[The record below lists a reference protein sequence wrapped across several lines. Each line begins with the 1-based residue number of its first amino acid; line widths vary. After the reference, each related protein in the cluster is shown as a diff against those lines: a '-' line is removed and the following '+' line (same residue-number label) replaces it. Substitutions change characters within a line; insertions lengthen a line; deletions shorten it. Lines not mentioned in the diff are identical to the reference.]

1 MSPETQASL
10 SSFTPDVPVSG
21 GPAVAGTGPD
31 PIPGDPSPAT
41 GVGAS
46 ASSGSDHLSGTS
58 STTAF
63 STTDPFSGPPAT
75 VSNQEPE
82 SGPSPTKLTHRYWH
96 LATNQL
102 NLMYLL
108 AAGLITGPRGF
119 GRKYYRDALGAL
131 PGLIPLFAERIP
143 VPVLQEAVAEGPHL
157 RSVIALIDLAAL
169 RGPVLTM
176 TPDGKLCARDFPAG
190 LVGDEDMLL
199 VPAPLPAHW
208 ITSLLFASAQHKAA
222 TQAEA
227 AAYANVPLADYK
239 QQVKARLFA
248 GDALL
253 TWPPSP
259 CPASGLN
266 PASPPVSSVALDL
279 SAIPDPSPGHV
290 SAVGAALA
298 LLFALGNT
306 GAATAAA
313 ARALWALPLASPD
326 ASAPPLPPPGQK
338 AALGVNSDANLKPS
352 LTANLDASPSAI
364 LNPNLN
370 LNPSASL
377 SATLNAS
384 LDANCHEAA
393 RYTPNNERLS
403 RDFHANPDPIL
414 RALRRWALKAPETEM
429 DGVQATL
436 LQRLLTALVEAA
448 DSTRQCPPDPR
459 QVVLEVLTEEATRLA
474 EPKWRDALSRL
485 GQDLRGS
492 ITLGD
497 ATISELLQRHP
508 RPFSRGLLLFFLRE
522 RCEELLAF
530 RHPALTAQD
539 QVVAAALF
547 AAHWGWMALPA
558 SLRAVRGLTPAVQH
572 RMAALAHQQG
582 ATGIDLGPA
591 PPPMLPLRALLESAP
606 PKAAQTAALRL
617 ARGMGCE
624 NEVLTTRISLGKGDY
639 RLTIDGR
646 GAHLLLAGDVK
657 AVSSEVDQAA
667 LLARLAAAEIPGRLE
682 AELRELLDTGV
693 GGGALTYSAR
703 AGRVAR
709 IADADCQDDDP

>member
-1 MSPETQASL
+1 MP
-10 SSFTPDVPVSG
+10 
-21 GPAVAGTGPD
+21 
-31 PIPGDPSPAT
+31 PSPQPTLAA
-41 GVGAS
+41 V
-46 ASSGSDHLSGTS
+46 
-58 STTAF
+58 
-63 STTDPFSGPPAT
+63 P
-75 VSNQEPE
+75 NKEPE
-82 SGPSPTKLTHRYWH
+82 SGPSLTKLTRRSWY

-102 NLMYLL
+102 NLMFLL

-119 GRKYYRDALGAL
+119 GSKYYRDALGAI

-143 VPVLQEAVAEGPHL
+143 AAVLQEAVAEGSHL
-157 RSVIALIDLAAL
+157 RSVIALIDLVAL
-169 RGPVLTM
+169 RGPVLAM
-176 TPDGKLCARDFPAG
+176 TPDGKLCARDFPAS
-190 LVGDEDMLL
+190 LAGDEALLL

-208 ITSLLFASAQHKAA
+208 ITTLVFASAQHKTA

-227 AAYANVPLADYK
+227 TAYANVPLADYK

-253 TWPPSP
+253 PWPPSP

-266 PASPPVSSVALDL
+266 PSSPPVSSLTPDL
-279 SAIPDPSPGHV
+279 SVVTDPSPGHV

-306 GAATAAA
+306 GAAAATA
-313 ARALWALPLASPD
+313 ARALWALPLASPE
-326 ASAPPLPPPGQK
+326 ASTDPFPTSSPK
-338 AALGVNSDANLKPS
+338 N
-352 LTANLDASPSAI
+352 NLD
-364 LNPNLN
+364 
-370 LNPSASL
+370 
-377 SATLNAS
+377 
-384 LDANCHEAA
+384 
-393 RYTPNNERLS
+393 
-403 RDFHANPDPIL
+403 ANPDPIL
-414 RALRRWALKAPETEM
+414 RALLAWALKAPETET

-436 LQRLLTALVEAA
+436 LHRLLTALVEAA
-448 DSTRQCPPDPR
+448 DSTGQCPPDPR
-459 QVVLEVLTEEATRLA
+459 QVVLEVLAKEATRLS

-485 GQDLRGS
+485 SQDLRGS

-530 RHPALTAQD
+530 RHPSLTAQD

-558 SLRAVRGLTPAVQH
+558 SLRAVHGLAPAVQH
-572 RMAALAHQQG
+572 RMAALAHQLNT
-582 ATGIDLGPA
+582 TGIDLGPA
-591 PPPMLPLRALLESAP
+591 PPPVLPFRALLEGAP

-617 ARGMGCE
+617 TRGMSWE

-667 LLARLAAAEIPGRLE
+667 LLARLAVAEIPARLD
-682 AELRELLDTGV
+682 AELRGLLDTGV
-693 GGGALTYSAR
+693 VGGALTGSTR
-703 AGRVAR
+703 EGRVGR
-709 IADADCQDDDP
+709 IADADRQEEDP

>member
-1 MSPETQASL
+1 MPPEPQPTLA
-10 SSFTPDVPVSG
+10 
-21 GPAVAGTGPD
+21 A
-31 PIPGDPSPAT
+31 
-41 GVGAS
+41 
-46 ASSGSDHLSGTS
+46 
-58 STTAF
+58 
-63 STTDPFSGPPAT
+63 
-75 VSNQEPE
+75 VSNQEPG
-82 SGPSPTKLTHRYWH
+82 SGPSPTKLTRRSWH

-119 GRKYYRDALGAL
+119 GRKYYRDALGAI

-143 VPVLQEAVAEGPHL
+143 AAVLQEAVAEGPHL
-157 RSVIALIDLAAL
+157 RSVIALIDLVAL
-169 RGPVLTM
+169 RGPVLAM
-176 TPDGKLCARDFPAG
+176 TPDGKLCTRDFPVG
-190 LVGDEDMLL
+190 LAGDEDMLL

-208 ITSLLFASAQHKAA
+208 ITTLLFASAQHKTA

-266 PASPPVSSVALDL
+266 PASPPVSSVTPDL

-352 LTANLDASPSAI
+352 LTANLEASPSAN
-364 LNPNLN
+364 LNPN

-384 LDANCHEAA
+384 LD
-393 RYTPNNERLS
+393 
-403 RDFHANPDPIL
+403 ANPDPIL
-414 RALRRWALKAPETEM
+414 RALRRWALKAPETET
-429 DGVQATL
+429 DGVQALL

-448 DSTRQCPPDPR
+448 DSIGPCPPDPR
-459 QVVLEVLTEEATRLA
+459 QVVLEVLAKEATRLV
-474 EPKWRDALSRL
+474 EPKWHDALSRL
-485 GQDLRGS
+485 SQDLRGS

-558 SLRAVRGLTPAVQH
+558 SLRAVHGLAPAVQH
-572 RMAALAHQQG
+572 RMAALAHQSNT
-582 ATGIDLGPA
+582 TGIDLGPA
-591 PPPMLPLRALLESAP
+591 PPPVLPFRALLEGAP

-617 ARGMGCE
+617 ARGMGWD

-667 LLARLAAAEIPGRLE
+667 LLARLAVAEIPARLD
-682 AELRELLDTGV
+682 AELRGLLDTGV
-693 GGGALTYSAR
+693 VGGTLTGSTR
-703 AGRVAR
+703 EGRVGR
-709 IADADCQDDDP
+709 IADADRQEEDP

>member
-1 MSPETQASL
+1 MNQMPPEPQPTLA
-10 SSFTPDVPVSG
+10 
-21 GPAVAGTGPD
+21 A
-31 PIPGDPSPAT
+31 
-41 GVGAS
+41 
-46 ASSGSDHLSGTS
+46 
-58 STTAF
+58 
-63 STTDPFSGPPAT
+63 

-82 SGPSPTKLTHRYWH
+82 SGPSPTKLTRRYWH

-102 NLMYLL
+102 NLMFLL

-119 GRKYYRDALGAL
+119 GRKYYRDAFGAI
-131 PGLIPLFAERIP
+131 PGLIPLFSERIP
-143 VPVLQEAVAEGPHL
+143 AAVLQEAVAEGSHL
-157 RSVIALIDLAAL
+157 RSVIALIDLVAL
-169 RGPVLTM
+169 RGPVLAM
-176 TPDGKLCARDFPAG
+176 TPDGKLRARDFPAG
-190 LVGDEDMLL
+190 LAGDEALLL

-208 ITSLLFASAQHKAA
+208 ITTLLFASAQHKTA

-253 TWPPSP
+253 PWPPSP

-266 PASPPVSSVALDL
+266 PASPPLSSVTLDL
-279 SAIPDPSPGHV
+279 SAITDPSPGHV

-326 ASAPPLPPPGQK
+326 ASAHPLPPPGQK

-352 LTANLDASPSAI
+352 LTANLDASPSAN

-377 SATLNAS
+377 NATLNAS
-384 LDANCHEAA
+384 LD
-393 RYTPNNERLS
+393 
-403 RDFHANPDPIL
+403 ANPDPIL
-414 RALRRWALKAPETEM
+414 RALRRWALKAPETET
-429 DGVQATL
+429 DGVQAKL

-448 DSTRQCPPDPR
+448 ESTGPCPPDPR
-459 QVVLEVLTEEATRLA
+459 QVVLEVLAEEATRLA

-485 GQDLRGS
+485 SQDLRGS

-508 RPFSRGLLLFFLRE
+508 RAFSRGLLLFFLRE

-558 SLRAVRGLTPAVQH
+558 SLRAVHGLAPAVQH
-572 RMAALAHQQG
+572 RMAALAHQLNT
-582 ATGIDLGPA
+582 TGIDLSPA
-591 PPPMLPLRALLESAP
+591 PPPVLPLRALLEDAP

-617 ARGMGCE
+617 VRGMGWE

-667 LLARLAAAEIPGRLE
+667 LLARLAATEIPARLD
-682 AELRELLDTGV
+682 AELRALLDTGVV
-693 GGGALTYSAR
+693 GGGALTGSAR

-709 IADADCQDDDP
+709 IADTDRQEEDP

>member
-10 SSFTPDVPVSG
+10 FVVTPDGPVPGV
-21 GPAVAGTGPD
+21 PAVAGTGPD
-31 PIPGDPSPAT
+31 PIPGEPSPAT
-41 GVGAS
+41 GDGAS

-63 STTDPFSGPPAT
+63 SATDPVSGPPAA
-75 VSNQEPE
+75 VSNQEPDT
-82 SGPSPTKLTHRYWH
+82 GPSPTKLTRRYWH

-119 GRKYYRDALGAL
+119 GRKYYRDALGAI

-143 VPVLQEAVAEGPHL
+143 AAVLQEAVAEGPHL
-157 RSVIALIDLAAL
+157 RSVIGLIDLAAL

-176 TPDGKLCARDFPAG
+176 APDGKLCARDFPAA
-190 LVGDEDMLL
+190 LAGDEDMLL
-199 VPAPLPAHW
+199 VPVPLPAHW
-208 ITSLLFASAQHKAA
+208 ITTLLFASAQHKAA

-253 TWPPSP
+253 AWPPSP
-259 CPASGLN
+259 CPAADLN
-266 PASPPVSSVALDL
+266 PASPPLSSVTPDL
-279 SAIPDPSPGHV
+279 SVVTDPSPGHI

-298 LLFALGNT
+298 LLLALGNT
-306 GAATAAA
+306 GGATAAA

-326 ASAPPLPPPGQK
+326 ASAQPLPPPGQK
-338 AALGVNSDANLKPS
+338 ATLGVNSNANLKPS
-352 LTANLDASPSAI
+352 LTTHLDASPSAN
-364 LNPNLN
+364 LNPNPN
-370 LNPSASL
+370 
-377 SATLNAS
+377 ATLGAT
-384 LDANCHEAA
+384 LDA
-393 RYTPNNERLS
+393 S
-403 RDFHANPDPIL
+403 PDPIL
-414 RALRRWALKAPETEM
+414 RALRRWALKAPETET

-448 DSTRQCPPDPR
+448 ESIGPCPPDPR
-459 QVVLEVLTEEATRLA
+459 QVVLGVLAEEATRLA

-558 SLRAVRGLTPAVQH
+558 SLRAVRGLAPAVQH

-591 PPPMLPLRALLESAP
+591 PPSVLPLRALLEGAP
-606 PKAAQTAALRL
+606 PKAARTAALRL
-617 ARGMGCE
+617 ARGMGWE

-667 LLARLAAAEIPGRLE
+667 LLARVAVAELPARLD
-682 AELRELLDTGV
+682 AELRALLDE
-693 GGGALTYSAR
+693 GGGGVTLTGSAR

-709 IADADCQDDDP
+709 IEDADRPVGDP